1 MIVEFLN
8 KLFSGSV
15 EAPPNSKA
23 AVEKVK
29 NDCKKS
35 DKYGSDVEALKQ
47 RYRIKFETGV
57 CIEIPLREILEIC
70 PRERRRVDAYA
81 GLASHLKSEY
91 GVILKITSNKTK
103 I

>member
-15 EAPPNSKA
+15 EAPPNSKV

-35 DKYGSDVEALKQ
+35 DKYGSDIEALKQ
-47 RYRIKFETGV
+47 RYRIEFETGV

-70 PRERRRVDAYA
+70 PRDRSRVDAFT
-81 GLASHLKSEY
+81 GLASHLKREY
-91 GVILKITSNKTK
+91 WVILKITSNKTK